1 MSCRTYLLL
10 LTCLLFAP
18 SSAMAQQDTGPQ
30 SYELT
35 LDQAL
40 ALARAQSPSIEI
52 ARARIDEARA
62 NRQTADIVLRSNPTV
77 EIGAGPRMSADR
89 TTTDVDISIA
99 QSFGV
104 GRQRG
109 ARARVAD
116 AEIEQKSADADN
128 VLRELL
134 YGVAV
139 AFLRTQYAEERVR
152 IATETEALNAT
163 LVRIAEERLRVG
175 DANRLDLHLAELARM
190 RVQSDIH
197 LRTSDREDAVSELRR
212 LIGLEPGAEITVSGD
227 FMHRP
232 SFELSALQA
241 RAEDRADLR
250 ALDAE
255 ARLAANEAALARKL
269 ALPEFGVRLGYG
281 REEASNI
288 LMGAISFTLPVFN
301 RGQGVEAGA
310 LARESALRIEYHAAQ
325 RTIADSLRTAF
336 DRYQRLRAAVD
347 AFERTGSV
355 SIEQSNALG
364 LQSYESGN
372 LPLVELLSI
381 QRELVEARVAYADL
395 LLATALARV
404 ALEASAGVLQ

>member
-1 MSCRTYLLL
+1 MKCSIYLLL
-10 LTCLLFAP
+10 LTCLLLAP
-18 SSAMAQQDTGPQ
+18 SAAMAQHDSGQQ

-40 ALARAQSPSIEI
+40 ALARAQAPSIDI

-62 NRQTADIVLRSNPTV
+62 NRQTADIVLRSNPTL
-77 EIGAGPRMSADR
+77 EIGAGPRISADR

-109 ARARVAD
+109 ARLVVAD
-116 AEIEQKSADADN
+116 AEIELRTADADN

-139 AFLRTQYAEERVR
+139 AFLRTQYADQRLR
-152 IATETEALNAT
+152 IATDTEALTAT
-163 LVRIAEERLRVG
+163 LVRVAEERLRVG
-175 DANRLDLHLAELARM
+175 DANRLDLNLAELARM
-190 RVQSDIH
+190 RVQSDIQ
-197 LRTSDREDAVSELRR
+197 LRTSEREEAVSELRR
-212 LIGLEPGAEITVSGD
+212 LIGLEAGADIIVSGD
-227 FMHRP
+227 LLHRP
-232 SFELSALQA
+232 TFDLSALQA
-241 RAEDRADLR
+241 RSEDRADLR

-255 ARLAANEAALARKL
+255 ARVAENEAALARKL

-281 REEASNI
+281 REELSNI

-301 RGQGVEAGA
+301 RGQGAEAGA
-310 LARESALRIEYHAAQ
+310 LARENALRIEYHAAQ
-325 RTIADSLRTAF
+325 RTIADTLRTAF
-336 DRYQRLRAAVD
+336 DRYERLRTAVD
-347 AFERTGSV
+347 AFERAGTA
-355 SIEQSNALG
+355 SIDQSNALA

-381 QRELVEARVAYADL
+381 QRELVEARVAHADL

-404 ALEASAGVLQ
+404 ALEASAGVIQ